1 MWNIIGHQSTLAFF
15 EHAHSL
21 GHLAHA
27 YLLTG
32 PAQVGKRTL
41 ALALGQA
48 LLCINEAAIPP
59 GSPCGACQACRKAQN
74 GTHPDLRIIRPA
86 EDKKAL
92 GINEIRA
99 LIGAAAL
106 QPQEGRYSIFVL
118 PRAEMLTTEAANALL
133 KTLEEPPPQTI
144 LFLTATDEQLLPA
157 TVISRC
163 QVLPLGL
170 VNTHEISAALVERR
184 GLSQERA
191 RELSVLAAGRP
202 GWAIAASQ
210 NPELQEQRAAW
221 FELMETL
228 CASGPAQRMKIG
240 AALARDTEQLD
251 ELLMVW
257 LSWWHEVLF
266 SLEGVPPSESQRE
279 QRLSHYTRQTR
290 PDAARQVIRQIHEA
304 AQQLEQNAQPRLVL
318 ETLLLELPQMKAA
331 SGQHSRA

>member
-1 MWNIIGHQSTLAFF
+1 MWNIIGHQQTLTFF
-15 EHAHSL
+15 EHARSS

-32 PAQVGKRTL
+32 PMQVGKRTL
-41 ALALGQA
+41 TLALAQA
-48 LLCINEAAIPP
+48 LLCIGDSALPP
-59 GSPCGACQACRKAQN
+59 GSPCGKCQACVKVQN

-86 EDKKAL
+86 EGKKTL
-92 GINEIRA
+92 GIDEIRA

-106 QPQEGRYSIFVL
+106 QPQEGRYSVFVL
-118 PRAEMLTTEAANALL
+118 PRAEILTNEAANAFL
-133 KTLEEPPPQTI
+133 KTLEEPVPQTI

-170 VNTHEISAALVERR
+170 VNTHEISATLMERW
-184 GLSQERA
+184 GTSQEQA
-191 RELSVLAAGRP
+191 QELSVLAAGRP

-228 CASGPAQRMKIG
+228 CTSGPAQRMKIG
-240 AALARDTEQLD
+240 AALARDTEQID

-257 LSWWHEVLF
+257 LSWWREVLF
-266 SLEGVPPSESQRE
+266 SLEGILPTESQRE
-279 QRLSHYTRQTR
+279 KLLSHYARQTR
-290 PDAARQVIRQIHEA
+290 PDVARQVIRQIQEA

-331 SGQHSRA
+331 SGHHSRA